1 MDHLGSH
8 EQKYTRQGGNGK
20 SAQEKRA
27 VTRESG
33 NGAHKQSDTRAKNTM
48 TKGYN
53 CKWTQ
58 RHGYNKKWAG
68 QNRKGAQG
76 KGEQRKIGTMAKLP
90 NDTGPQGQMGT
101 GDSNNRG
108 KETQ

>member
-8 EQKYTRQGGNGK
+8 EQKDTRQGGNGK

-58 RHGYNKKWAG
+58 RHGHNKKWAG
-68 QNRKGAQG
+68 QNRKGA
-76 KGEQRKIGTMAKLP
+76 
-90 NDTGPQGQMGT
+90 
-101 GDSNNRG
+101 
-108 KETQ
+108 